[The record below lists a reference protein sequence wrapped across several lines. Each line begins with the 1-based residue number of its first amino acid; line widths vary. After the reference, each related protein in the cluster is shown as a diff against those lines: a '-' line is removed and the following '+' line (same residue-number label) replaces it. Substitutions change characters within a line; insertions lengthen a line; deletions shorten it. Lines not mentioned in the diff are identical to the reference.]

1 MFANQ
6 YISSEIF
13 SLKKSDNAETALM
26 FMSDWMVKELPVVDN
41 LKVLGIVNE
50 VSLLENPDKKV
61 DEIMLH
67 DIANYCIHEH
77 NHIYEIWQR
86 MCQYHL
92 TSLVVIN
99 SEGLFKGVISA
110 QDIAQQSFSNSA
122 IMQEGSLIV
131 LEISAIQFSVAEI
144 ARICES
150 NDAKIIHLM
159 VETLKDEANTLFVSI
174 KLNKQFLS
182 RVIASLDRF
191 GYKIIFTNSVLDPN
205 QSMDDRFQWLLKY
218 LNT

>member
-13 SLKKSDNAETALM
+13 SLKKSDNAESALI
-26 FMSDWMVKELPVVDN
+26 FMSDWKVKELPVVDN
-41 LKVLGIVNE
+41 LKVLGFVNE
-50 VSLLENPDKKV
+50 ISLLQNMEKKV
-61 DEIMLH
+61 DEIMQLDMAH
-67 DIANYCIHEH
+67 YCIHEH
-77 NHIYEIWQR
+77 KHVYEIWQR

-92 TSLVVIN
+92 TSLAVIN
-99 SEGLFKGVISA
+99 SEGLYKGVISS

-131 LEISAIQFSVAEI
+131 LEISAIQFSLAEI

-159 VETLKDEANTLFVSI
+159 VETLKDEANTLHVSI
-174 KLNKQFLS
+174 KLNKLFLS
-182 RVIASLDRF
+182 HVIASLDRF
-191 GYKIIFTNSVLDPN
+191 GYKIIFTNSALDPN
-205 QSMDDRFQWLLKY
+205 QSMDDRFSWLLKY

>member
-41 LKVLGIVNE
+41 LKVLGFVNE
-50 VSLLENPDKKV
+50 LSLLENPDKKV
-61 DEIMLH
+61 DELMLL
-67 DIANYCIHEH
+67 DIAHYCIPEH
-77 NHIYEIWQR
+77 YHVYEIWQR
-86 MCQYHL
+86 MCQYRL
-92 TSLVVIN
+92 TSLAVIN
-99 SEGLFKGVISA
+99 ADGLYKGVISV
-110 QDIAQQSFSNSA
+110 QDIALQSFSNSA
-122 IMQEGSLIV
+122 IMQEGSFIV
-131 LEISAIQFSVAEI
+131 LEISAIQYSVAEI

-159 VETLKDEANTLFVSI
+159 VETLKDEANTLRVSI

-182 RVIASLDRF
+182 HVIASLDRF
-191 GYKIIFTNSVLDPN
+191 GYKIVFTNSALDPN
-205 QSMDDRFQWLLKY
+205 QNMDDRFQWLVKY

>member
-1 MFANQ
+1 MFANH

-13 SLKKSDNAETALM
+13 SLKKSDNAESALM
-26 FMSDWMVKELPVVDN
+26 FMSDWKVKELPVVDN
-41 LKVLGIVNE
+41 LKVLGFVNE
-50 VSLLENPDKKV
+50 HSLLQNTDSKV
-61 DEIMLH
+61 DEIMQL
-67 DIANYCIHEH
+67 DIAHYCIHEH
-77 NHIYEIWQR
+77 KHVYEIWQR
-86 MCQYHL
+86 MCQYQL
-92 TSLVVIN
+92 TSLAVIN
-99 SEGLFKGVISA
+99 AEGLYKGVITA

-159 VETLKDEANTLFVSI
+159 VETLKDEANTLHVSI
-174 KLNKQFLS
+174 KLNKLFLS
-182 RVIASLDRF
+182 HVIASLDRF
-191 GYKIIFTNSVLDPN
+191 GYKIIFTNSALDPN
-205 QSMDDRFQWLLKY
+205 QSMDDRFNWLLKY